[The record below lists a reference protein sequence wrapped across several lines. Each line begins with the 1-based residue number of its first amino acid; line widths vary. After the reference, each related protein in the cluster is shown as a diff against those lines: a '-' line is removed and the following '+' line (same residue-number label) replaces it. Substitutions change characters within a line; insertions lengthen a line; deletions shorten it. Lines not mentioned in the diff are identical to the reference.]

1 MEINAPIIIEAA
13 LMVSDFPLTL
23 AALQNL
29 FPEDKRPSSAEIKA
43 AIATLRETY
52 VLRGIDLQ
60 EVASGYRIQA
70 KAALSPWLSRL
81 YQDKTPRYSRALLET
96 LAIIIYKQPIT
107 RAEIEEIRG
116 VAVSSQIIKTLFERD
131 WIHLIGYREVPGR
144 PALLGTT
151 KALLD
156 YFNVKSLAELPP
168 LPALS
173 TQSSLALAL
182 EGGLEGTGAEVE
194 ETAVEQS

>member
-151 KALLD
+151 RALLD

-168 LPALS
+168 LNLK
-173 TQSSLALAL
+173 
-182 EGGLEGTGAEVE
+182 
-194 ETAVEQS
+194 